1 MTTAAEEAYFRDSR
15 RPPWMEKPPLWLS
28 VLKGLAL
35 VLVCLAVIY
44 PFWNIIAT
52 SLASEHEITLH
63 GGLIPIFPQAPTVA
77 AYKTIF
83 AGGTVTRAMLISIGV
98 TLVGTVLN
106 VIFTASLA
114 YALSRPIVGGR
125 FILTT
130 VLLTMLF
137 GAGIIPN
144 FLLVNALGLYDS
156 LAALVLP
163 GLISAFNFLVM
174 RNFFQSVPGE
184 LLDSARVDG
193 AGDISIFVRIV
204 MPLSKPVTAVV
215 ALFYA
220 VGHWNA
226 YFNALLYLQD
236 QNKWPLPL
244 VLRLYVL
251 QGQPVGNTGN
261 TVSEA
266 VPSIQAIQMAVVVV
280 ALVPILLVY
289 PFLQRYFTKGVLTG
303 AIKG

>member
-1 MTTAAEEAYFRDSR
+1 MTTAAEKAYFRDTR

-28 VLKGLAL
+28 ALKGIAL

-52 SLASEHEITLH
+52 SLASEHEITRH
-63 GGLIPIFPQAPTVA
+63 GGLIPFFPEAPTLA
-77 AYKTIF
+77 AYQTIF
-83 AGGTVTRAMLISIGV
+83 AGGTVTRAMLISIGITV
-98 TLVGTVLN
+98 VGTVLN

-156 LAALVLP
+156 LAALILP
-163 GLISAFNFLVM
+163 GLVSAFNFLVM
-174 RNFFQSVPGE
+174 RNFFQSIPGE

-193 AGDISIFVRIV
+193 AGDVATFLRIV
-204 MPLSKPVTAVV
+204 MPLSKAVTAVV

-251 QGQPVGNTGN
+251 QGQPVGNT
-261 TVSEA
+261 TVTEA
-266 VPSIQAIQMAVVVV
+266 IPSIQAIQMAVVVV